1 MVKQFALSLN
11 RNNLIY
17 LHCLY
22 MKPVR
27 NWFVQADFHTGS
39 SDLLE
44 CFRLEL
50 DLPLIDKHC
59 PWWDDKKVDSNMLQM
74 KLLSALII
82 QICAKLLIYNASL
95 FRVVNLHSTLKTNIS
110 FNLVQACSKLL
121 FFTVIYELMALSEFV
136 WH

>member
-1 MVKQFALSLN
+1 
-11 RNNLIY
+11 
-17 LHCLY
+17 
-22 MKPVR
+22 
-27 NWFVQADFHTGS
+27 
-39 SDLLE
+39 
-44 CFRLEL
+44 
-50 DLPLIDKHC
+50 
-59 PWWDDKKVDSNMLQM
+59 MLQM